1 MILVHPP
8 VAKPSEP
15 PAGIAKLSGAL
26 HRHGIKHRVLD
37 ANLEGLLYL
46 IHQPPLRSDKWTDRA
61 FRNLSNNVRS
71 LKDRH
76 ICGNFDRYKRTVT
89 DINHVLE
96 LSASRSNATL
106 GLANYRHLE
115 LSPVKSSD
123 LIRAAETPGQNPF
136 YSYFS
141 KRISG
146 LLEEKSA
153 SVMGFSLNY
162 LSQALSV
169 FAMAGFL
176 RKEFPGLKIVL
187 GGGLVTSW
195 MKRPDW
201 KNPFKGLVDHLI
213 AGAGEY
219 PLLSFMG
226 VDKITE
232 EHCRPEYDSLPL
244 NDYLSPGLILPYS
257 GSGGCFWNKCS
268 FCPEKAEANP
278 YIPVPVLKAADDIE
292 ALAAKME
299 PAFVHLLDNS
309 ISAALMKALIDK
321 PSGARWYG
329 FARISEH
336 LADIEFCTA
345 LRSSGCVM
353 LKLGI
358 ESGDQGVLDK
368 MQKGIDLGTASL
380 ALKTLK
386 KAGIATYV
394 YLLFGTPH
402 ETLTEA
408 GKTLA
413 FTLRHS
419 GEIGFLNLAIFN
431 MPVGGPDADEFKT
444 GGFYEGDLSL
454 YTDFKHPEGWDRKMV
469 RQFLDNEFK
478 RHKAVAAIIRND
490 PPIFTS
496 NHAPFFVEARKVC
509 CRSVL

>member
-26 HRHGIKHRVLD
+26 HRHRIKHRVLD

-46 IHQPPLRSDKWTDRA
+46 MHMQQPQSRFDKWTDRA
-61 FRNLSNNVRS
+61 FRNLSNNVRL

-76 ICGNFDRYKRTVT
+76 TYGNLDRYKRTVM
-89 DINHVLE
+89 DINHALE
-96 LSASRSNATL
+96 LSALQSGATV
-106 GLANYRHLE
+106 GLANYQHHD
-115 LSPVKSSD
+115 LSPVRSGD
-123 LIRAAETPGQNPF
+123 LIRAAETPGHNPF

-146 LLEEKSA
+146 LLEEE
-153 SVMGFSLNY
+153 SVSIMGFSLNY

-169 FAMAGFL
+169 FAMVGFL

-201 KNPFKGLVDHLI
+201 KNPFKGLVDHLV
-213 AGAGEY
+213 AGPGEY

-232 EHCRPEYDSLPL
+232 GHCRPEYDSLPV

-292 ALAAKME
+292 ALTAETK
-299 PAFVHLLDNS
+299 PALVHLLDNS
-309 ISAALMKALIDK
+309 ISTALMKALIDK
-321 PSGARWYG
+321 PPGSQWYG

-336 LADIEFCTA
+336 LADIEFCTV
-345 LRSSGCVM
+345 LRRSGCVM

-368 MQKGIDLGTASL
+368 MQKGIDIGTASL

-394 YLLFGTPH
+394 YLLFGTPS
-402 ETLTEA
+402 ETFTEA
-408 GKTLA
+408 GKTLE
-413 FTLRHS
+413 FTVRH
-419 GEIGFLNLAIFN
+419 
-431 MPVGGPDADEFKT
+431 
-444 GGFYEGDLSL
+444 
-454 YTDFKHPEGWDRKMV
+454 
-469 RQFLDNEFK
+469 
-478 RHKAVAAIIRND
+478 
-490 PPIFTS
+490 
-496 NHAPFFVEARKVC
+496 
-509 CRSVL
+509 

>member
-26 HRHGIKHRVLD
+26 HRHGIKHRVID

-46 IHQPPLRSDKWTDRA
+46 IHQPPSISDKWTDRA
-61 FRNLSNNVRS
+61 FRNLSKNLRS
-71 LKDRH
+71 LKESH
-76 ICGNFDRYKRTVT
+76 ICGKFDRYKRTVT
-89 DINHVLE
+89 DINRVLE
-96 LSASRSNATL
+96 MSASRNNATL
-106 GLANYRHLE
+106 GLANYHHHE

-123 LIRAAETPGQNPF
+123 LIRAAETPDQNPF
-136 YSYFS
+136 YAYFT

-176 RKEFPGLKIVL
+176 RKEFPGMKIVL
-187 GGGLVTSW
+187 GGGLITSW
-195 MKRPDW
+195 MKRPGW
-201 KNPFKGLVDHLI
+201 RNPFKGLVDCLI
-213 AGAGEY
+213 AGQGEK
-219 PLLSFMG
+219 PLLSFLG

-232 EHCRPEYDSLPL
+232 GYYISEYDSLPV

-268 FCPEKAEANP
+268 FCPEKAEDNP
-278 YIPVPVLKAADDIE
+278 YTPVPVLKSADDIE
-292 ALAAKME
+292 VLSAKIKPAL
-299 PAFVHLLDNS
+299 VHLLDNS
-309 ISAALMKALIDK
+309 ISAALMKALMDK
-321 PSGARWYG
+321 PPGAGWYG

-336 LADIEFCTA
+336 LADMEFCTA
-345 LRSSGCVM
+345 LKKSGCVM
-353 LKLGI
+353 LQLGI

-380 ALKTLK
+380 VLKNLK
-386 KAGIATYV
+386 KAGIAAYV
-394 YLLFGTPH
+394 YLLFGTPS

-408 GKTLA
+408 GNTLE
-413 FTLRHS
+413 FTVRHS
-419 GEIGFLNLAIFN
+419 REIGFLNLAIFN
-431 MPVGGPDADEFKT
+431 MPVGAPDADEFKT
-444 GGFYEGDLSL
+444 SRFYEGDLSL
-454 YTDFKHPEGWDRKMV
+454 YTDFKHPKGWDRKIV

-478 RHKAVAAIIRND
+478 KHKAVSAIIKND

-496 NHAPFFVEARKVC
+496 NHAPFFVKGELRDM
-509 CRSVL
+509 S